1 MKFPTSLIL
10 LVLAIVSPGQ
20 AAEPPQSPAWSPR
33 DALLHHQPTQTMVD
47 ARLEALIGP
56 RRTENLAKQQDEAID
71 RLYIELVGHRRNEGD
86 AARISSLSAGQV
98 DESRTR

>member
-1 MKFPTSLIL
+1 MKLQTSLIL

-20 AAEPPQSPAWSPR
+20 AAEPPQSPAWGPR
-33 DALLHHQPTQTMVD
+33 DALLHHQPTQAMVD

-71 RLYIELVGHRRNEGD
+71 GLYIELVGHRRNESD
-86 AARISSLSAGQV
+86 AVRIPSRSADRADGPQ
-98 DESRTR
+98 TR